1 MVLVASVLGSSLA
14 FVDASVVG
22 VVLPRIQGQ
31 LSAGAGSAQWIVNAY
46 LLTLGGL
53 VLAGGAA
60 GDRFG
65 RRRVFLTGIVVFAAA
80 SVMCGLATSSAALIA
95 ARAIQGLGAAL
106 LTPNSLALLG
116 SAFAKAERGR
126 VFGTWAGFAALTSA
140 LGPPLG
146 GWLTDAASW
155 RAVFLINVPLALAAV
170 LLAWRFV
177 PESRHP
183 AAARIDWLGALL
195 VTAGLFWLTWGLVAA
210 PDRGLSDTRVAT
222 TLIAGV
228 VLLALFLLVESR
240 KSAPMVPL
248 VLFRSRAFSAA
259 NAVTLLLYF
268 ALGGALFFL
277 PFDLVGAQGY
287 SAARAGAALVPISV
301 VMGLLSPF
309 AGKLADRIGPRWPL
323 AVGSITAGVGL
334 GLLGLVPLDVPYAH
348 GLLPALLVL
357 ALGVTLAVGPLT
369 STVMSSVDEGRVG
382 IASGVNNAV
391 ARIAGLLAVAAF
403 GVLLSMVFTGSVQ
416 DVVPGRDGR
425 ELLAEAMTGDN
436 ALEVTRLRGYF
447 HDAVSKVLVVAGVSA
462 ALGGVIALLAIPA
475 QKRAPSAPPRAPGPT
490 RGASET
496 SVLGAR
502 RRRSRSGG
510 PSRRSGSSTRGSSK
524 R

>member
-65 RRRVFLTGIVVFAAA
+65 RRRVFLTGIGIFAAA

-183 AAARIDWLGALL
+183 APARIDWLGALL

-210 PDRGLSDTRVAT
+210 PDRGISDTRVAT
-222 TLIAGV
+222 TLSAGV

-287 SAARAGAALVPISV
+287 SAP
-301 VMGLLSPF
+301 
-309 AGKLADRIGPRWPL
+309 
-323 AVGSITAGVGL
+323 
-334 GLLGLVPLDVPYAH
+334 
-348 GLLPALLVL
+348 
-357 ALGVTLAVGPLT
+357 
-369 STVMSSVDEGRVG
+369 
-382 IASGVNNAV
+382 
-391 ARIAGLLAVAAF
+391 
-403 GVLLSMVFTGSVQ
+403 
-416 DVVPGRDGR
+416 
-425 ELLAEAMTGDN
+425 
-436 ALEVTRLRGYF
+436 
-447 HDAVSKVLVVAGVSA
+447 
-462 ALGGVIALLAIPA
+462 
-475 QKRAPSAPPRAPGPT
+475 PSA
-490 RGASET
+490 
-496 SVLGAR
+496 
-502 RRRSRSGG
+502 
-510 PSRRSGSSTRGSSK
+510 K
-524 R
+524 